1 MKYEGKALEANH
13 NVGERNH
20 AERTFKMILDIL
32 KGKTAYFNQDK
43 NQLYM
48 CTYICFTHTR
58 PCLHERNIQKTNEKL
73 NKRFRR

>member
-13 NVGERNH
+13 NGGERYH

-48 CTYICFTHTR
+48 CMYMFYTH
-58 PCLHERNIQKTNEKL
+58 PSMSS
-73 NKRFRR
+73 

>member
-13 NVGERNH
+13 NGGERYH
-20 AERTFKMILDIL
+20 AERTLKMILDIL

-48 CTYICFTHTR
+48 
-58 PCLHERNIQKTNEKL
+58 
-73 NKRFRR
+73 